1 MSHHHEQYS
10 IRYAGLP
17 EGMHA
22 FDFELKREFFTEYY
36 LENDF
41 SDAHIFIH
49 IDAER
54 TASMLVLEIQISG
67 SVTVECD
74 RCLDPCQVTVSAT
87 QTLIFSSAGEHHL
100 PQKDDDSIVEIHAET
115 DEVPID
121 SYLYDFVLLALPLR
135 RVHDELD
142 PEHSACNRE
151 MLERIDNLQIIHT
164 DDPRWETLKKIKTDN
179 N

>member
-1 MSHHHEQYS
+1 MSHHHKQFS
-10 IRYAGLP
+10 IRFAGLP

-22 FDFELKREFFTEYY
+22 FDFELNRDFFTEYY
-36 LENDF
+36 SENEF
-41 SDAHIFIH
+41 SDALVSVH

-54 TASMLVLEIQISG
+54 TSTVLILDLQISG
-67 SVTVECD
+67 FVTVECD
-74 RCLDPCQVTVSAT
+74 RCLDPCQVDIETD
-87 QTLIFSSAGEHHL
+87 QTLIFSSAGEHHY
-100 PQKDDDSIVEIHAET
+100 PVKDDDSIVEISAET
-115 DEVPID
+115 DEVILN

-151 MLERIDNLQIIHT
+151 MLERIDNLQIKHT
-164 DDPRWETLKKIKTDN
+164 DDPRWEKLKKLKTDN